1 MSEIDI
7 KDLEKSVFNTL
18 YAIDTRERAVQ
29 KDTGKTKLSYLPWA
43 TVYSEACKNFDHV
56 DYEFLRQVVDI
67 EEAETVTVDEKT
79 TITKV
84 KKYKKELPYFDTE
97 KGLEVRTRVTIDGI
111 TKEMSLPVYDTS
123 YKSMSNEPYT
133 YSTKYG
139 DKTVPAA
146 KFDDIYKSILRCFA
160 KNISMF
166 GVGINLWTKE
176 ETSEI
181 VLTMEK
187 LQRECMELVA
197 KRSDLSPNTAKKVG
211 DICKEVLPEENGDP
225 RLCEDNE
232 KLELLKKKL
241 LATRKVA

>member
-1 MSEIDI
+1 MSEIDV
-7 KDLEKSVFNTL
+7 KELEKSVFNTL
-18 YAIDTRERAVQ
+18 YAIDTRDRSVQ
-29 KDTGKTKLSYLPWA
+29 KDTGKTKLNYLPWA
-43 TVYSEACKNFDHV
+43 TVYSEASKHFNQV
-56 DYEFLRQVVDI
+56 DYEFLRQTVEV
-67 EEAETVTVDEKT
+67 EETESVTVDEKT

-84 KKYKKELPYFDTE
+84 KKYKREYPFFDTE
-97 KGLEVRTRVTIDGI
+97 KGLEVRTRVTIDGV

-123 YKSMSNEPYT
+123 YKCMGNEPYT

-160 KNISMF
+160 KNLSMF

-187 LQRECMELVA
+187 LQKECLAFIKSKTE
-197 KRSDLSPNTAKKVG
+197 LSPDAAKKVAET
-211 DICKEVLPEENGDP
+211 CKTLLPDENGDP
-225 RLCEDNE
+225 SLCTDAD
-232 KLELLKKKL
+232 KLEELKKKL
-241 LATRKVA
+241 RAIRK

>member
-1 MSEIDI
+1 MSEIDV
-7 KDLEKSVFNTL
+7 KELEKSVFNTL
-18 YAIDTRERAVQ
+18 YAIDTRDRSVQ
-29 KDTGKTKLSYLPWA
+29 KDTGKITLNYLPWA
-43 TVYSEACKNFDHV
+43 TVYSEASKHFNQV
-56 DYEFLRQVVDI
+56 DYEFLRQTVEV
-67 EEAETVTVDEKT
+67 EETESVTVDEKT

-84 KKYKKELPYFDTE
+84 KKYKREYPFFDTE
-97 KGLEVRTRVTIDGI
+97 KGLEVRTRVTIDGV

-123 YKSMSNEPYT
+123 YKCMGNEPYT

-160 KNISMF
+160 KNLSMF

-187 LQRECMELVA
+187 LQKECLAFIKSKTE
-197 KRSDLSPNTAKKVG
+197 LSPDAAKKVAET
-211 DICKEVLPEENGDP
+211 CKTLLPDENGDP
-225 RLCEDNE
+225 SLCTDAD
-232 KLELLKKKL
+232 KLEELKKKL
-241 LATRKVA
+241 RAIRK

>member
-1 MSEIDI
+1 MSEINV
-7 KDLEKSVFNTL
+7 KELEKSVFNTL
-18 YAIDTRERAVQ
+18 YAIDTRDRSVQ

-43 TVYSEACKNFDHV
+43 TVYSEASKYFNQV
-56 DYEFLRQVVDI
+56 DYEFLRQTVEI
-67 EEAETVTVDEKT
+67 EETEAVTVDEKT

-84 KKYKKELPYFDTE
+84 KKYKKEFPFFDTE
-97 KGLEVRTRVTIDGI
+97 RGLEVRTRVTINGI

-123 YKSMSNEPYT
+123 YKCMGNEPYT

-146 KFDDIYKSILRCFA
+146 RFDDIYKSILRCFA

-181 VLTMEK
+181 VMNIEK
-187 LQRECMELVA
+187 LQKDIIELIKKRNELSDKAKSDVA
-197 KRSDLSPNTAKKVG
+197 KILERY
-211 DICKEVLPEENGDP
+211 DITTPSEIKEM
-225 RLCEDNE
+225 EDEE
-232 KLELLKKKL
+232 KLKTFQKELR
-241 LATRKVA
+241 AVRK

>member
-1 MSEIDI
+1 MLENDV
-7 KDLEKSVFNTL
+7 KELEKSVFNTL
-18 YAIDTRERAVQ
+18 YAIDTRDRAVQ

-43 TVYSEACKNFDHV
+43 TVYSEACKHFDHV
-56 DYEFLRQVVDI
+56 DYEFLRQTIDI
-67 EEAETVTVDEKT
+67 EETETITVNENT

-84 KKYKKELPYFDTE
+84 KKYKKELPFFNTE
-97 KGLEVRTRVTIDGI
+97 RGLEVRTKVTINGI

-123 YKSMSNEPYT
+123 YKCMGNEPYT

-146 KFDDIYKSILRCFA
+146 RFDDIYKSILRCFA

-181 VLTMEK
+181 VMNIEK
-187 LQRECMELVA
+187 LQKDIIELIKKRNELSEKAKTEVSGILERYSIATPSEIKEME
-197 KRSDLSPNTAKKVG
+197 D
-211 DICKEVLPEENGDP
+211 E
-225 RLCEDNE
+225 E
-232 KLELLKKKL
+232 KLKMFQKELR
-241 LATRKVA
+241 AVRK